1 MLETGQSSI
10 HPTVMHNYLRELEQC
25 VPDIPYIHQM
35 KYLNYALSKEHVQS
49 LYHLHIYFDSS
60 VNQGVYVL
68 SSQKKREKGTDYIFL

>member
-1 MLETGQSSI
+1 
-10 HPTVMHNYLRELEQC
+10 MHNYLRELEQC

-60 VNQGVYVL
+60 VNQGVYVS
-68 SSQKKREKGTDYIFL
+68 SSQKKERGGEDTDYLFIQ